1 VAEAEAEL
9 ARVKTLILEKNREL
23 LKCDEVELPRV
34 ASELQRLRVALI
46 TLNELV
52 TNISDP
58 TAKQEISLL
67 SKMLTGRLE
76 SGEGETDEAMEE
88 EAAKARLASL
98 GIDPAAADNMARGLR
113 ALQAVMLNRGTRSP
127 DAQPA

>member
-1 VAEAEAEL
+1 MAAEAEL
-9 ARVKTLILEKNREL
+9 ERVKIAILEKNREL

-34 ASELQRLRVALI
+34 ARELQRLRVALI
-46 TLNELV
+46 TLNELI
-52 TNISDP
+52 TNVSDP

-76 SGEGETDEAMEE
+76 SGEGEAEEALEVD
-88 EAAKARLASL
+88 AAKARLATQ
-98 GIDPAAADNMARGLR
+98 GIDPASADNMARGLR

-127 DAQPA
+127 DPS